1 MHRHV
6 NGTKQPRTCPLGST
20 SSMTITA
27 RSNSCWKMQDIGWAI
42 RILPTSQGPTNGTI
56 HMEHLHTHTNTTI
69 KVSDGSWYSH
79 DITGMFNTFPKWE
92 KMDENGYLVIYHPA
106 MTPSAT
112 IQACGSSPATACR
125 KPCSFRG
132 AAPLAE
138 TARCKVGSAS
148 CAKRWV
154 KSCTAWKVEGHR
166 YFWCEWKWIMISS
179 QLRWHWHDR
188 IMSCRSMISFK
199 SNYEVQSDISRA

>member
-1 MHRHV
+1 MALSNHAHVPWDPLHRWQSLLDPTLV
-6 NGTKQPRTCPLGST
+6 EKCKTLDGQSGCFQPRKDPQMGQFT
-20 SSMTITA
+20 
-27 RSNSCWKMQDIGWAI
+27 W
-42 RILPTSQGPTNGTI
+42 I
-56 HMEHLHTHTNTTI
+56 HMEHLQTNKHNHQGLSWLMI
-69 KVSDGSWYSH
+69 QSWYKWH
-79 DITGMFNTFPKWE
+79 VQCLPKVG
-92 KMDENGYLVIYHPA
+92 ENGYLVIYHPA

-112 IQACGSSPATACR
+112 IQAFGSSPATACR

-148 CAKRWV
+148 CARRWV
-154 KSCTAWKVEGHR
+154 KSCTAWKVEGHP

-188 IMSCRSMISFK
+188 IMSCRSI
-199 SNYEVQSDISRA
+199 I

>member
-56 HMEHLHTHTNTTI
+56 HMEHLHAHTH
-69 KVSDGSWYSH
+69 KH
-79 DITGMFNTFPKWE
+79 
-92 KMDENGYLVIYHPA
+92 
-106 MTPSAT
+106 
-112 IQACGSSPATACR
+112 IQAFGSSPATACR

-154 KSCTAWKVEGHR
+154 KSCTAWKVEGHP

-188 IMSCRSMISFK
+188 IMSCRPI
-199 SNYEVQSDISRA
+199 I

>member
-42 RILPTSQGPTNGTI
+42 RMLPTSQGPTNGTI
-56 HMEHLHTHTNTTI
+56 HMDSHGTFANKQHNHQGLSWLMI
-69 KVSDGSWYSH
+69 QSWYKWH
-79 DITGMFNTFPKWE
+79 VQYLPKVG
-92 KMDENGYLVIYHPA
+92 ENGYLVIYHPA

-112 IQACGSSPATACR
+112 IQAFGSSPATACR

-148 CAKRWV
+148 WRQAMGEELYRL
-154 KSCTAWKVEGHR
+154 KSWGSPVFLMWMEAD
-166 YFWCEWKWIMISS
+166 Y
-179 QLRWHWHDR
+179 D
-188 IMSCRSMISFK
+188 
-199 SNYEVQSDISRA
+199 